1 MERPKNKENFSE
13 KLKILFKKSIIISEH
28 NFQHSQE
35 KLMKL
40 KNLILVTTT
49 MVFLSSG
56 CSTIQ
61 EIVGDGNTLLA
72 GPCADLTID
81 EAFFL
86 HEEAKSGF
94 ARYLNTREDHLLFDS
109 FYTASDSRSVAQSVS
124 QCWDRRVSHYN
135 AMKNLMELN
144 NDLARILIRNMPDED
159 PGQMVSVYRD
169 KYTRLMHR

>member
-1 MERPKNKENFSE
+1 M
-13 KLKILFKKSIIISEH
+13 KSR
-28 NFQHSQE
+28 
-35 KLMKL
+35 
-40 KNLILVTTT
+40 NLILAIIT
-49 MVFLSSG
+49 MGFLSSG

-61 EIVGDGNTLLA
+61 EIFGGGNTLIA

-94 ARYLNTREDHLLFDS
+94 AKYLNTREDHLLFDA

-135 AMKNLMELN
+135 AMKNLQELN
-144 NDLARILIRNMPDED
+144 NDLARILIRNMPEED
-159 PGQMVSVYRD
+159 PGQMVSVYRG
-169 KYTRLMHR
+169 KYNRLMPR